1 MDTDLNKYN
10 SKWVEFHIRDHL
22 KDGEISVRHT
32 VIEDGEFQDPNNR
45 RKSIHE
51 DVIDEIVIPSDGIG
65 EICAHGRRGS
75 EGRLDLFHGND
86 KICELHWDDRD
97 GRRENLVEMLDESDK
112 YRIEHGGWSPEAN
125 GPLGHVY
132 VDVASSRNLTYTLKL
147 EGDDIIGPFAHKESG
162 LLPNTVD
169 LVNTR
174 AESERWRSATDAS
187 ETVNLPSSV
196 EASGSTTSAADQPKT
211 KEGVSSEGIVPT
223 SMSSSKPGRSSQKG
237 SGNDGCMSAMDAV
250 SFVNKVKNRFA
261 EHPELFSEFLLIL
274 QAYQRESRPLRK
286 VYEQVEELFD
296 AEPDLMKD
304 FKKFL
309 PEATAYKR

>member
-132 VDVASSRNLTYTLKL
+132 VDVWAK
-147 EGDDIIGPFAHKESG
+147 DK
-162 LLPNTVD
+162 
-169 LVNTR
+169 
-174 AESERWRSATDAS
+174 
-187 ETVNLPSSV
+187 
-196 EASGSTTSAADQPKT
+196 
-211 KEGVSSEGIVPT
+211 
-223 SMSSSKPGRSSQKG
+223 SK
-237 SGNDGCMSAMDAV
+237 
-250 SFVNKVKNRFA
+250 
-261 EHPELFSEFLLIL
+261 
-274 QAYQRESRPLRK
+274 
-286 VYEQVEELFD
+286 
-296 AEPDLMKD
+296 
-304 FKKFL
+304 
-309 PEATAYKR
+309 

>member
-1 MDTDLNKYN
+1 M
-10 SKWVEFHIRDHL
+10 
-22 KDGEISVRHT
+22 
-32 VIEDGEFQDPNNR
+32 
-45 RKSIHE
+45 
-51 DVIDEIVIPSDGIG
+51 
-65 EICAHGRRGS
+65 
-75 EGRLDLFHGND
+75 
-86 KICELHWDDRD
+86 
-97 GRRENLVEMLDESDK
+97 
-112 YRIEHGGWSPEAN
+112 
-125 GPLGHVY
+125 
-132 VDVASSRNLTYTLKL
+132 TYTLKL
-147 EGDDIIGPFAHKESG
+147 EGDDIIRPFAHKESG

-169 LVNTR
+169 LINTR
-174 AESERWRSATDAS
+174 AESERWRPATDAS
-187 ETVNLPSSV
+187 QTVNLPSSV
-196 EASGSTTSAADQPKT
+196 EASGSTTSAAGQPKT

-250 SFVNKVKNRFA
+250 SFVNKVKVSISLKPMIPSLHVMLIAYQNRFA